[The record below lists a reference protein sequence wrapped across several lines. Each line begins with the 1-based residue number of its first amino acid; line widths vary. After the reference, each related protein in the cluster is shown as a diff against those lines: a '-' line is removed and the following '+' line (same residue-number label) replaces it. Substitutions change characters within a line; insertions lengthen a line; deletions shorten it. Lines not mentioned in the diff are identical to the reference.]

1 MMTVLKR
8 IKRFYLEWAA
18 NRDMTRLAALQA
30 IAHIDPNNFSASQI
44 DPSLYYHRAFQDFH
58 HSLPDELRIHRTYF
72 RQEGRGYGEDAF
84 HVMWWLLLNRLRP
97 AEFLEIGVYRGQT
110 LSLAALV
117 SQLGAFPCEIHGI
130 SPFSAAG
137 DSVSKYHDGL
147 DYFSDVLSHFDHFS
161 LPHPTL
167 LKAYST
173 DPAAITLI
181 QSRKWDCIYIDGNH
195 DYEVV
200 AGDWKLCA
208 EHTRPGGCIVLD
220 DSGLG
225 TAYRPPRFATAG
237 HPGPSRVAGEIDRN
251 AFTEILQVGHNRVF
265 RRNES

>member
-1 MMTVLKR
+1 MKFLKC
-8 IKRFYLEWAA
+8 IKRSAL
-18 NRDMTRLAALQA
+18 TTLAKADAFRIL
-30 IAHIDPNNFSASQI
+30 HCPKIDRIPLDDFDSSRAG
-44 DPSLYYHRAFQDFH
+44 PSLYYSRAYRSFHRE
-58 HSLPDELRIHRTYF
+58 LPEPLKNHREYF

-97 AEFLEIGVYRGQT
+97 KDFLEIGVYRGQT
-110 LSLAALV
+110 LSLAALI
-117 SQLGAFPCEIHGI
+117 SQLGEFPCEIHGI
-130 SPFSAAG
+130 SPLSAAG
-137 DSVSKYHDGL
+137 DSVSEYNDGL
-147 DYFSDVLSHFDHFS
+147 DYLSDVLSHFDHFS

-173 DPAAITLI
+173 DPAAVTLI